1 MYEPITMADAEELG
15 VPVCFSE
22 EYAFHE
28 RNGTLPPYSGPVYP
42 DYGSDAYDLYNDE
55 PDTDMPSDYPPA
67 TLPPVE
73 PVEPHQCTDDL
84 CCPPF

>member
-1 MYEPITMADAEELG
+1 MQPITMAEAAELG
-15 VPVCFSE
+15 VPECFSD

-42 DYGSDAYDLYNDE
+42 DYGSDAYTYDDDYDYFGDE
-55 PDTDMPSDYPPA
+55 SDYPPA
-67 TLPPVE
+67 PPPPVSL
-73 PVEPHQCTDDL
+73 VKRHLCDNDL